1 MELNLYSD
9 QENSNCVQSL
19 PPIVSFSSMLNEH
32 QENEQLQF
40 WQPMSQIEFQPNS
53 GYLPSWNHFQVYSSY
68 EDQMIELV
76 PINENRAVQQISNSK
91 RSKEKRTASIN
102 SGIEIMEESWIFFFV
117 LAQFNHFQHTI
128 SSEATFQTCQQK
140 QNYPKSRLS
149 NMQRATSNTWWTFW
163 RMKKRLQKN
172 FVHLIRKQLFC

>member
-32 QENEQLQF
+32 QENEQVQF

-76 PINENRAVQQISNSK
+76 PVNENRAVQQISNSK

-102 SGIEIMEESWIFFFV
+102 SGIEIMEE
-117 LAQFNHFQHTI
+117 N
-128 SSEATFQTCQQK
+128 
-140 QNYPKSRLS
+140 
-149 NMQRATSNTWWTFW
+149 
-163 RMKKRLQKN
+163 
-172 FVHLIRKQLFC
+172 